1 MIDHDRFWWRGGSI
15 SEYEI
20 IKKNFGNKN
29 IMTFLASHN
38 WNWYYI
44 HKKDLLCW
52 KCVNNKSMITSYF
65 RQFRL

>member
-38 WNWYYI
+38 
-44 HKKDLLCW
+44 
-52 KCVNNKSMITSYF
+52 
-65 RQFRL
+65 